1 MLLATLVSKFWTS
14 LTNLG
19 VCTTLAAPVDLLF
32 PRTMSTHISSF
43 SQYFESPNS
52 YSNSN
57 SRNLP
62 AIIDIV
68 HFLIWAEKLIRW
80 GLCKNCC
87 LENLLIINKIFL
99 YWVTKFQKISYSR
112 YKILLL
118 TKYTKYYFWQYG
130 KWSQCG
136 LEKFVINWQW

>member
-112 YKILLL
+112 YNIGIWMKPLLAW
-118 TKYTKYYFWQYG
+118 KR
-130 KWSQCG
+130 
-136 LEKFVINWQW
+136 KFIIENSINWSPSHKDCI